1 MRCRKVRSYLSAYC
15 SDELEGRYRLAISE
29 HLSTCSTCRKEAA
42 IYNSLMKSRSEIGDL
57 KVSDDFNAK
66 LLNRIAQ
73 ERFAETRTRAYL
85 PRTAPKIVWGKAVP
99 ALATACLVLF
109 VSVVVF
115 SPGLRE
121 DAGLSTS
128 STGGLDDSYL
138 TVQPTN
144 NPNLTV
150 NMDQGWSL
158 SDHLARAER
167 VSQISSS
174 MTQLNG
180 MDWQRYSS
188 GLRQVS
194 VDAGSRIPY
203 VPNYFKIRPVV
214 RVYGDPAATSVKEV
228 TGVY

>member
-1 MRCRKVRSYLSAYC
+1 
-15 SDELEGRYRLAISE
+15 
-29 HLSTCSTCRKEAA
+29 
-42 IYNSLMKSRSEIGDL
+42 
-57 KVSDDFNAK
+57 
-66 LLNRIAQ
+66 
-73 ERFAETRTRAYL
+73 
-85 PRTAPKIVWGKAVP
+85 
-99 ALATACLVLF
+99 
-109 VSVVVF
+109 
-115 SPGLRE
+115 
-121 DAGLSTS
+121 
-128 STGGLDDSYL
+128 
-138 TVQPTN
+138 
-144 NPNLTV
+144 
-150 NMDQGWSL
+150 MDQGWSL

-214 RVYGDPAATSVKEV
+214 RVYGHPAAASVKEV